1 MLKVINQVDFDRLY
15 ENAWGQAVDVLE
27 EIQKAGKQD
36 ELMAY
41 LEELFYDCVDIVE
54 LNDMLAYEWEDV
66 YKEIGMPSND
76 EEEEEED

>member
-1 MLKVINQVDFDRLY
+1 MITVVQKMNFDDILK
-15 ENAWGQAVDVLE
+15 NAWGQAVDVLE

-76 EEEEEED
+76 GEEEEED